1 MQTIETFQPLIR
13 SLAGDPNGKRYDDAM
28 LQLAMRTAMR
38 EYDAILPNLHEVS
51 LPLSVAH
58 GRTLMLDWQP
68 ESHQR
73 LAAIRWTDAIGR
85 LVTPAFQLSLTGSGC
100 QIETDTPVP
109 LSADSRI
116 TLLIQQPHTL
126 SGLDGELTTT
136 LPGRDTLLLA
146 EGAAGHAMRIRAAS
160 VTEVFGKRP
169 EDAASL
175 LRQAQT
181 MLDSFRI
188 SLTGLSRNSGSAPL
202 PAFPHK
208 GFPV

>member
-38 EYDAILPNLHEVS
+38 EYDAVLPNLHEVS
-51 LPLSVAH
+51 LPLTAAH

-68 ESHQR
+68 ESHQQ
-73 LAAIRWTDAIGR
+73 LAAIRWTDPFGR
-85 LVTPAFQLSLTGSGC
+85 LTTPAFQLYLTENGC
-100 QIETDTPVP
+100 QLETDTPAP

-126 SGLDGELTTT
+126 SGLDGEPATT
-136 LPGRDTLLLA
+136 LPERDTLLLA
-146 EGAAGHAMRIRAAS
+146 GGAAGYAMRIRAAS

-181 MLDSFRI
+181 MLDSFRS
-188 SLTGLSRNSGSAPL
+188 SLTGLSRNNGSAPL
-202 PAFPHK
+202 PAFPRK

>member
-13 SLAGDPNGKRYDDAM
+13 SLAGDPDGKRYDDAM

-38 EYDAILPNLHEVS
+38 EYDAFLPNLHEVS
-51 LPLSVAH
+51 LPQKAVH

-73 LAAIRWTDAIGR
+73 LAAIRWTDAVGR
-85 LVTPAFQLSLTGSGC
+85 LVTPAFQFFLTESGC
-100 QIETDTPVP
+100 QLETDTPLP
-109 LSADSRI
+109 LSATSQV
-116 TLLIQQPHTL
+116 TLLIQQSHTL
-126 SGLDGELTTT
+126 AGLDGELTTT
-136 LPGRDTLLLA
+136 LPERDTLLLA

-169 EDAASL
+169 EDGASL

-181 MLDSFRI
+181 MLDSFRN
-188 SLTGLSRNSGSAPL
+188 SLTILSQNSGSAPL
-202 PAFPHK
+202 PAFPRK